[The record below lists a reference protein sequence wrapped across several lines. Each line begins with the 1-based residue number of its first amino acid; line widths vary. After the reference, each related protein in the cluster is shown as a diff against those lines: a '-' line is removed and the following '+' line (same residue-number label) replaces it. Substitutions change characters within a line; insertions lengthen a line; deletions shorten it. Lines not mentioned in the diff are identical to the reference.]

1 MSPLRVIRQRFLM
14 CLGLAMV
21 IAGGTAASMGYLA
34 ANDAKSRPAVVVTS
48 QQATAAAGQPT
59 TKRAAA
65 GATTKKKSTVASKS
79 GRTTASRKRAAA
91 AKLAQRK
98 PAATT
103 RNAAV
108 ITVDANANT
117 KVAGKYR
124 GMMWWGGAMLVV
136 GLTSVGYSIHERRP
150 KPPPSGA
157 DELLNDAPPF

>member
-1 MSPLRVIRQRFLM
+1 MSPARLFRQRSLM

-21 IAGGTAASMGYLA
+21 IAGGTAVSMGYLA
-34 ANDAKSRPAVVVTS
+34 ANDAKSRSAVVVTS
-48 QQATAAAGQPT
+48 QAIVQPT
-59 TKRAAA
+59 TRKATA
-65 GATTKKKSTVASKS
+65 GATTTKSTVAKS
-79 GRTTASRKRAAA
+79 RRATASRKTTATTN
-91 AKLAQRK
+91 LPTRK

-108 ITVDANANT
+108 ITVDPNT
-117 KVAGKYR
+117 NTTIARQYR

-136 GLTSVGYSIHERRP
+136 GLASVGYSIHERRP

>member
-48 QQATAAAGQPT
+48 QQTAAAAEPT

-65 GATTKKKSTVASKS
+65 SATTKKKSTVGSRS

-136 GLTSVGYSIHERRP
+136 GLASVGYSIHERRP